1 MTKIKVYFLLVFRG
15 LHIGI
20 ITPFERYK
28 DCNYRFTILQFNLG
42 LLFNI
47 ELMEDKFSMT
57 DD

>member
-1 MTKIKVYFLLVFRG
+1 MTKIKEYFLLLFRG

-20 ITPFERYK
+20 ISPFERYK
-28 DCNYRFTILQFNLG
+28 DCNYRFTILQLNLG
-42 LLFNI
+42 LLFDI